1 MRLIV
6 ANLSDFDKI
15 VLVGCDGVGK
25 TTIAK
30 KLESLGHKYVK
41 CSHSDGDDKKALSL
55 ALLDELKHCDKI
67 VFDRFYFPD
76 DIIYSDVVSNVNTN
90 ADDWLEV
97 YNRLVQDGYTIIL
110 LEDDFDNITH
120 RFLNRGDDYVDVSML
135 NNIINAYNNVLSKFD
150 HVRINVNDVNW

>member
-1 MRLIV
+1 M
-6 ANLSDFDKI
+6 ANLLDFDKI

-30 KLESLGHKYVK
+30 KLENVGYKYVK

-55 ALLDELKHCDKI
+55 ALLDKVKHCDKI

-76 DIIYSDVVSNVNTN
+76 DIIYSDVVNNVNTN

-110 LEDDFDNITH
+110 LEDDFDDITQ
-120 RFLNRGDDYVDVSML
+120 RFLYRGDDYVDVSAL
-135 NNIINAYNNVLSKFD
+135 TNIISAYDNVLSKFN
-150 HVRINVNDVNW
+150 HVRINVNDVEL

>member
-1 MRLIV
+1 M
-6 ANLSDFDKI
+6 ANLLDFDKI

-55 ALLDELKHCDKI
+55 ALLDKVKHCDKI

-120 RFLNRGDDYVDVSML
+120 RFLSRGDDYVDVSML

-150 HVRINVNDVNW
+150 HVRINVNDVKL

>member
-1 MRLIV
+1 M
-6 ANLSDFDKI
+6 ANLLDFDKI

-55 ALLDELKHCDKI
+55 ALLDKVKHCDKI

-76 DIIYSDVVSNVNTN
+76 DIIYSNVVDNVDTN
-90 ADDWLEV
+90 VDDWLEV
-97 YNRLVQDGYTIIL
+97 YDIDSRSIYDRFARRRFRQYYTKVF
-110 LEDDFDNITH
+110 E
-120 RFLNRGDDYVDVSML
+120 
-135 NNIINAYNNVLSKFD
+135 
-150 HVRINVNDVNW
+150 

>member
-1 MRLIV
+1 M
-6 ANLSDFDKI
+6 ANLLDFDKI

-30 KLESLGHKYVK
+30 KLENMGYEYVK

-55 ALLDELKHCDKI
+55 ALLDELKHYDKI

-110 LEDDFDNITH
+110 LEDDFDNITQ

-150 HVRINVNDVNW
+150 HVRINVNDVKL

>member
-1 MRLIV
+1 M
-6 ANLSDFDKI
+6 ANLLDFDKI

-30 KLESLGHKYVK
+30 KLKSLRYEYVK
-41 CSHSDGDDKKALSL
+41 CSHSDGDDKKVLSL

-76 DIIYSDVVSNVNTN
+76 DIVYSNVVDNINTN

-110 LEDDFDNITH
+110 LEDDFDNITQ

-135 NNIINAYNNVLSKFD
+135 TNIISAYDKVLSKFN
-150 HVRINVNDVNW
+150 HVRINVNDVKL

>member
-1 MRLIV
+1 M
-6 ANLSDFDKI
+6 
-15 VLVGCDGVGK
+15 GY
-25 TTIAK
+25 
-30 KLESLGHKYVK
+30 EYVK

-55 ALLDELKHCDKI
+55 ALLDKVKHCDKI

-150 HVRINVNDVNW
+150 HVRINVNDVKL

>member
-1 MRLIV
+1 M
-6 ANLSDFDKI
+6 NLLDFNKI

-30 KLESLGHKYVK
+30 KLEGLGYEYTK
-41 CSHSDGDDKKALSL
+41 CSHNDGDDKKMLSL
-55 ALLDELKHCDKI
+55 ALLDKMKHYDKV

-76 DIIYSDVVSNVNTN
+76 DIIYSDVVNNVNTN

-150 HVRINVNDVNW
+150 HVRINVNDVKL

>member
-1 MRLIV
+1 M

-55 ALLDELKHCDKI
+55 ALLDKMKHCDKI

-76 DIIYSDVVSNVNTN
+76 DIIYSNVVDNINTN

-97 YNRLVQDGYTIIL
+97 YNRLIQDQYTIVL
-110 LEDDFDNITH
+110 LEDDFNNITQ

-135 NNIINAYNNVLSKFD
+135 TNIISAYDKVLSKFN
-150 HVRINVNDVNW
+150 HVRINVNDVKL